1 MSHQEDQLRR
11 PHLPQSMERIIIAI
25 NLAFSIIYRV
35 NISGIKR
42 LVVPLPL
49 MDNLIAWNVW
59 GLNGP
64 NKQEDVRNFLHT
76 QNVKLVALLETKVH
90 KDKMSYVASKV
101 FGGWLWHMNVDYN
114 PKVRIWIAWRGSA
127 MQL

>member
-1 MSHQEDQLRR
+1 MSHQGDQLRR
-11 PHLPQSMERIIIAI
+11 PHLSQSMERRTIAI
-25 NLAFSIIYRV
+25 NLAFLTICRV

-59 GLNGP
+59 GINGP
-64 NKQEDVRNFLHT
+64 NKQEDVT

-90 KDKMSYVASKV
+90 KDKMSHVASKL

-114 PKVRIWIAWRGSA
+114 PKVGIWIAWRGSA
-127 MQL
+127 M